1 MPTLATHGALG
12 HIDWAVAGAFA
23 LGAVPA
29 SAASGRLAH
38 HVTATTLRQG
48 FGWFLVAC
56 GIAFVVY
63 RLIGTE
69 HPRSRRRPLSAADHQ
84 DSGEARRVPPGTPFP
99 APRRSGRVAAGPS
112 PLTGGG
118 QEHDAGLV
126 TRGDGSEDGLM
137 DVDEII
143 AGLSRSERD
152 ELRHRLA
159 EEPAEDQERD
169 LDERVARLEQLLGA
183 RAGGRSRGPGYGH
196 GPGWGHGGHAHRHCP
211 CCDW

>member
-1 MPTLATHGALG
+1 
-12 HIDWAVAGAFA
+12 
-23 LGAVPA
+23 
-29 SAASGRLAH
+29 
-38 HVTATTLRQG
+38 
-48 FGWFLVAC
+48 
-56 GIAFVVY
+56 
-63 RLIGTE
+63 
-69 HPRSRRRPLSAADHQ
+69 
-84 DSGEARRVPPGTPFP
+84 
-99 APRRSGRVAAGPS
+99 
-112 PLTGGG
+112 
-118 QEHDAGLV
+118 
-126 TRGDGSEDGLM
+126 M